1 VSSFRTHALI
11 GAVCGLAVA
20 DMLDVPVSINRL
32 SWKGLVV
39 VCVSAVVALWPDA
52 DQSHSWMGKNIQRAI
67 VLGVTALGLILGV
80 LLVDV
85 RFGGAKWS
93 TFEYNPP
100 LLMLPLLGAALGFVL
115 VGPGLGKVLLRGL
128 RVIAGGH
135 RRLTHSLVLAT
146 ALVVLGFLIRQFST
160 PLATIPWALAYG
172 IVVHDLG
179 DVVTVQGVPLFY
191 PVVRHSY
198 RMPRFVTRSGERLA
212 AAWAVGAG
220 LAMLWYIS

>member
-1 VSSFRTHALI
+1 V
-11 GAVCGLAVA
+11 LAV
-20 DMLDVPVSINRL
+20 
-32 SWKGLVV
+32 
-39 VCVSAVVALWPDA
+39 
-52 DQSHSWMGKNIQRAI
+52 
-67 VLGVTALGLILGV
+67 
-80 LLVDV
+80 
-85 RFGGAKWS
+85 
-93 TFEYNPP
+93 
-100 LLMLPLLGAALGFVL
+100 
-115 VGPGLGKVLLRGL
+115 
-128 RVIAGGH
+128 
-135 RRLTHSLVLAT
+135 

>member
-1 VSSFRTHALI
+1 MSSFRTHALI
-11 GAVCGLAVA
+11 GAVCGLVVA
-20 DMLDVPVSINRL
+20 DMFDVPVSVNRL

-67 VLGVTALGLILGV
+67 VLGVTALGLALGL

-100 LLMLPLLGAALGFVL
+100 LLLLPLLGAALGFVL
-115 VGPGLGKVLLRGL
+115 VGPGLGKVLLRLL
-128 RVIAGGH
+128 RMAAGGH
-135 RRLTHSLVLAT
+135 RRLTHSLVLAL
-146 ALVVLGFLIRQFST
+146 ALVVLGFLIWQFST

-191 PVVRHSY
+191 PVVRRSF
-198 RMPRFVTRSGERLA
+198 RMPRFITRSGERLVA
-212 AAWAVGAG
+212 ASAVGAG
-220 LAMLWYIS
+220 LALLFYIS